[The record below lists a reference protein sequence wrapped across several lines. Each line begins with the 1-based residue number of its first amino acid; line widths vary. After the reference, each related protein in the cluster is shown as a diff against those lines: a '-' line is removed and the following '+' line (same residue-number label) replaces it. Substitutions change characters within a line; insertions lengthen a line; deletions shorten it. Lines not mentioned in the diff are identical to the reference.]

1 MNMLNL
7 FLKGN
12 ISVWCESRA
21 EMEQLRDMVPDSFV
35 AMASSHSLE
44 SFEETADLKEAGFV
58 VDNNIFGNSI
68 RILYYS
74 HPGEVESVREFE
86 EVGEYK
92 FTDFVMG
99 DGDFNEAD
107 FYAMIGVKLRG
118 GV

>member
-21 EMEQLRDMVPDSFV
+21 EMEQLRDMIPSSF
-35 AMASSHSLE
+35 SLE

-58 VDNNIFGNSI
+58 VDNNIFGNGI

-74 HPGEVESVREFE
+74 SIEDLEYVRGFE

-92 FTDFVMG
+92 FTEFVMG

-107 FYAMIGVKLRG
+107 FYAMIGVS
-118 GV
+118 

>member
-7 FLKGN
+7 FLKGD

-21 EMEQLRDMVPDSFV
+21 EMEQLRDMIPDSF
-35 AMASSHSLE
+35 SLE

-58 VDNNIFGNSI
+58 VDNNIFGNGI

-74 HPGEVESVREFE
+74 NPEGLECVREFE

-99 DGDFNEAD
+99 DGGFNEAD
-107 FYAMIGVKLRG
+107 FYAMIGVRLMG
-118 GV
+118 DV

>member
-21 EMEQLRDMVPDSFV
+21 EMEQLWDMVPDSF
-35 AMASSHSLE
+35 SLE

-58 VDNNIFGNSI
+58 VDNNIFGNGI

-92 FTDFVMG
+92 FTEFVMG

-107 FYAMIGVKLRG
+107 FYAMIGVKLMG

>member
-21 EMEQLRDMVPDSFV
+21 EMEQLRDMIPDSF
-35 AMASSHSLE
+35 SLE

-58 VDNNIFGNSI
+58 VDNNIFGNGI

-74 HPGEVESVREFE
+74 NPEGLECVREFLSPARSNVRPAFALPDPSTKS
-86 EVGEYK
+86 EVRLYVQY
-92 FTDFVMG
+92 T
-99 DGDFNEAD
+99 
-107 FYAMIGVKLRG
+107 LL
-118 GV
+118 